1 MAEPSDG
8 VRAPE
13 PAAEALPEP
22 RVVRARRWHV
32 SLVWLVP
39 AIAIAIAASMLIRSI
54 LLTGPRIEIEF
65 KSADGVE
72 AGKTEVRYKEVVIGK
87 VVGVSLRDDRER
99 VVAVVQL
106 DQSAARF
113 AVEDTTFW
121 VVKPRIGT
129 GGVSGLGTLFSGAY
143 IGTDAGVSTRSR
155 SEFVGLEVPPLVLRG
170 EPGSIYVLRATD
182 LGSLD
187 VGSPVFYRRT
197 QVGRLVGYTL
207 DADRDE
213 LTLKIFIEAPY
224 PKLVTTDSR
233 FWNASGIDLTLSA
246 SGLSVNTQTLAS
258 ILAGGVAFE
267 TPARPGRPTP
277 APDNSVFTLFGD
289 RRTAL
294 APPDGIAVPVR
305 MSFDQSVRG
314 LSPGATVDLLGVDIG
329 RVRSVALDY
338 DARRKRFPVE
348 VVADIYPLRLG
359 PVMSELLRDVHGAGD
374 AVVLQQ
380 LVANGLRAQLRTGN
394 LLTGQLYVALD
405 FIPGPAR
412 TASIGDDGTVRMP
425 TVPGT
430 LSELQPQ
437 IAEIVQKVSKIPFDE
452 IGRDLRSTLAS
463 ANKAIG
469 QLSPEAQKALAE
481 VQRTLQRTQA
491 TLESLERNVAD
502 PSAPMQRN
510 LEDTLIELQRTSRA
524 LRLLSDYLQQHPEA
538 LLRGKPADAPVPQ
551 R

>member
-1 MAEPSDG
+1 MAEPTDPSPP
-8 VRAPE
+8 APD
-13 PAAEALPEP
+13 ALPEP
-22 RVVRARRWHV
+22 RIVSKRRWNI

-39 AIAIAIAASMLIRSI
+39 AVAIAIAASMLVRSVF
-54 LLTGPRIEIEF
+54 LTGPRIEIEF
-65 KSADGVE
+65 KSAEGVE

-99 VVAVVQL
+99 VVVVVQL

-113 AVEDTTFW
+113 AVEDTSFW

-155 SEFVGLEVPPLVLRG
+155 SEFIGLEAPPLVLRG
-170 EPGSIYVLRATD
+170 EPGTIYVLRAND

-197 QVGRLVGYTL
+197 QVGRVVGYTL

-213 LTLKIFIEAPY
+213 LTLKVFIEAPY
-224 PKLVTTDSR
+224 PKLVTLESR
-233 FWNASGIDLTLSA
+233 FWNASGIDLTLNA
-246 SGLSVNTQTLAS
+246 SGLSVSTQTLVS
-258 ILAGGVAFE
+258 ILAGGIAFE
-267 TPARPGRPTP
+267 SPPDSARAAP
-277 APDNSVFTLFGD
+277 APENTVFTLHND

-294 APPDGIAVPVR
+294 APPDGVAVPVR

-314 LSPGATVDLLGVDIG
+314 LVPGAAIDLLGVEIG
-329 RVRSVALDY
+329 RVRSVTLDY
-338 DARRKRFPVE
+338 DAKTRRFPVE
-348 VVADIYPLRLG
+348 VIGEVYPLRLG
-359 PVMSELLRDVHGAGD
+359 PVRSALLRDVHNAGD
-374 AVVLQQ
+374 AVVLEK
-380 LVANGLRAQLRTGN
+380 LVADGLRAQLRTGS

-405 FIPGPAR
+405 FMPGRTRTPAL
-412 TASIGDDGTVRMP
+412 SDDGVVRMP

-437 IAEIVQKVSKIPFDE
+437 IAEIVSKVSKIPFDE
-452 IGRDLRSTLAS
+452 IGHDLRTTLAS
-463 ANKAIG
+463 ASKAIDK
-469 QLSPEAQKALAE
+469 LSPEAQKTLAE

-491 TLESLERNVAD
+491 TLESLERNIAD
-502 PSAPMQRN
+502 PSAPVQRN
-510 LEDTLIELQRTSRA
+510 LEDAMLELQRTSRA

>member
-1 MAEPSDG
+1 MAEPSD
-8 VRAPE
+8 
-13 PAAEALPEP
+13 PAAPEALPEP
-22 RVVRARRWHV
+22 RVVRARRWNV

-39 AIAIAIAASMLIRSI
+39 AVAIAIAASMLVRSVF
-54 LLTGPRIEIEF
+54 LTGPRIEIEF
-65 KSADGVE
+65 KSAEGVE

-87 VVGVSLRDDRER
+87 VVGVALRDDRER
-99 VVAVVQL
+99 VVVVVQL

-155 SEFVGLEVPPLVLRG
+155 SEFVGLEAPPLVLRG
-170 EPGSIYVLRATD
+170 EPGAIFVLRATD

-213 LTLKIFIEAPY
+213 LTVKIFIEAPY
-224 PKLVTTDSR
+224 PKLVTQNSR
-233 FWNASGIDLTLSA
+233 FWNASGIDLSLNA
-246 SGLSVNTQTLAS
+246 SGLTVNTQALVS
-258 ILAGGVAFE
+258 ILAGGIAFE
-267 TPARPGRPTP
+267 SPSSGVRAAP
-277 APDNSVFTLFGD
+277 APENTVFTLFND

-314 LSPGATVDLLGVDIG
+314 LVPGAAIDLLGVEIG
-329 RVRSVALDY
+329 RVRTVTLDY
-338 DARRKRFPVE
+338 DAKTRRFPVE
-348 VVADIYPLRLG
+348 VVGEIYPLRLG
-359 PVMSELLRDVHGAGD
+359 PVRGALLRDVHNAGD
-374 AVVLQQ
+374 AVVLEK
-380 LVANGLRAQLRTGN
+380 LVADGLRAQLRTGN

-405 FIPGPAR
+405 FVPGRSR
-412 TASIGDDGTVRMP
+412 TATLSDDGAVRLP

-437 IAEIVQKVSKIPFDE
+437 IAEIVSKVSKIPFEE
-452 IGRDLRSTLAS
+452 IGRDLRTTLAS
-463 ANKAIG
+463 ASKAID

-491 TLESLERNVAD
+491 TLESLDRNLAD
-502 PSAPMQRN
+502 PSAPVQRN
-510 LEDTLIELQRTSRA
+510 LEETLLELQRTSRA

-538 LLRGKPADAPVPQ
+538 LLRGKPADAPLPQ

>member
-1 MAEPSDG
+1 MAEPSEPPS
-8 VRAPE
+8 AP
-13 PAAEALPEP
+13 EALPEP
-22 RVVRARRWHV
+22 RVVKARRWNV

-39 AIAIAIAASMLIRSI
+39 AVAIAIAASMLVRSVF
-54 LLTGPRIEIEF
+54 LTGPRIEIEF
-65 KSADGVE
+65 KSAEGVE

-87 VVGVSLRDDRER
+87 VVGVALRDDRER
-99 VVAVVQL
+99 VVVIVQL

-113 AVEDTTFW
+113 AVEDTAFW
-121 VVKPRIGT
+121 VVKPRIGS
-129 GGVSGLGTLFSGAY
+129 GGVSGLGTLLSGAY
-143 IGTDAGVSTRSR
+143 IGTDAGVSTRAR
-155 SEFVGLEVPPLVLRG
+155 SEFVGLEQPPLVLRG

-197 QVGRLVGYTL
+197 QVGRVVGYTL

-213 LTLKIFIEAPY
+213 LTLKVFIEAPY
-224 PKLVTTDSR
+224 PKLVTTNSR
-233 FWNASGIDLTLSA
+233 FWNASGIDLTLNA
-246 SGLSVNTQTLAS
+246 GGLSVNTQTLVS

-267 TPARPGRPTP
+267 TPPDGTRATP
-277 APDNSVFTLFGD
+277 APENSVFPLFND
-289 RRTAL
+289 RRSAL
-294 APPDGIAVPVR
+294 APPDGSALPVR

-314 LSPGATVDLLGVDIG
+314 LVPGAAIDLLGVEIG
-329 RVRSVALDY
+329 RVRTVALDY
-338 DARRKRFPVE
+338 DAKRKRFPVE
-348 VVADIYPLRLG
+348 VVADIFPMRLG
-359 PVMSELLRDVHGAGD
+359 PVRSALLRDVHGAGD
-374 AVVLQQ
+374 TAVLQQ

-405 FIPGPAR
+405 FIPGPTR
-412 TASIGDDGTVRMP
+412 TATIDDDGSVRMP
-425 TVPGT
+425 TAPGT

-437 IAEIVQKVSKIPFDE
+437 IAEIVQKVSKIPFDD

-463 ANKAIG
+463 ASKAIN

-502 PSAPMQRN
+502 PSAPVQRN
-510 LEDTLIELQRTSRA
+510 LEEALLELQRTSRA